1 MAKLHCER
9 HQRYVPYCDDCKAV
23 VKEAEEQAA
32 REEQSEALQEGVGF
46 PGAGDVPVEP
56 GDVTIQP
63 EPQGP
68 QSTPG
73 PYTDG
78 EEEQTPEF
86 EGPLGEGAPGPDALP
101 DPWADGKTPEEG
113 QDVGHWLPPEDR
125 FMGGTEVVLE
135 AEGEF
140 DPEPAVEIDGDGNVV
155 PISDEESDVD
165 LPPMSPEDKASIE
178 EIVDAL
184 KAGKIGF
191 AMTEDN
197 AIEVARVKGRKE
209 VIAMVRE
216 YFSDS
221 IDTGAFQ
228 LLAYLEKRCR

>member
-46 PGAGDVPVEP
+46 PGAGDVPVES

-101 DPWADGKTPEEG
+101 DPWADGKTPEAG
-113 QDVGHWLPPEDR
+113 QDVGHWIPPEERVVPKASIDE
-125 FMGGTEVVLE
+125 TEAAME

-140 DPEPAVEIDGDGNVV
+140 DV
-155 PISDEESDVD
+155 ESDVD
-165 LPPMSPEDKASIE
+165 LPPMSPEDKAAVE
-178 EIVDAL
+178 EIIEAL